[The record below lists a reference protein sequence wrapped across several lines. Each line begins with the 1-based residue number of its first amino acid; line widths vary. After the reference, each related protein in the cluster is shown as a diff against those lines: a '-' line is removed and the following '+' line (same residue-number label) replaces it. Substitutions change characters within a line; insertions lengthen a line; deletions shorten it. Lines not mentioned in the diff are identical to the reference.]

1 MQIFGAW
8 QWNYVGEDSV
18 RFLQI
23 FGARQWNFVGEMG
36 FPNTQYFVR
45 PPDFFPAHACSRH
58 LDCQRREGGFASLR
72 QYCRGQVRRTV
83 PPTEMQ
89 IIVANK
95 KDRNVDLPP
104 PTFSFKFYQS
114 DWSLPLKWKRLF
126 WPFLCRGLE
135 ERHDRYFTVLFY
147 DSNKYL
153 SLCLFF

>member
-23 FGARQWNFVGEMG
+23 FGARQWNFVARDG
-36 FPNTQYFVR
+36 FLNTQYFVR
-45 PPDFFPAHACSRH
+45 RPDFFPAHARSRH
-58 LDCQRREGGFASLR
+58 LDCQRREGGFVSLR
-72 QYCRGQVRRTV
+72 QYCRGQVHRTV

-104 PTFSFKFYQS
+104 PTFSFKCYQS
-114 DWSLPLKWKRLF
+114 DWPLPLKWKRLF
-126 WPFLCRGLE
+126 WPFLCRGW
-135 ERHDRYFTVLFY
+135 
-147 DSNKYL
+147 KKA
-153 SLCLFF
+153 